1 MADNIPV
8 ILRKMENWQEWRK
21 LKRVDLIQHRESI
34 AAEDH
39 RNWSK
44 NITTSLEQAFPH
56 LQRCIVGFCWPYRG
70 EYDPRPAM
78 NFLCA
83 KGATL
88 GLPEIPEDLGLL
100 QFRRWWPEAP
110 MRVGPYAIPVPDN
123 TELLTVDALIIPLVG
138 FDQQGYRLGY
148 GGGYF
153 DRMLASATPR
163 PLTIGVA
170 FEILRLDSVHP
181 QPHDIAMNFIVTE
194 AGIYRV
200 TDLGLV
206 AISND
211 ECAAE
216 HPLK

>member
-1 MADNIPV
+1 MVDDIPV
-8 ILRKMENWQEWRK
+8 ILGKMKNWQEWRK
-21 LKRVDLIQHRESI
+21 LKRAELMRHRESI
-34 AAEDH
+34 TANDH
-39 RNWSK
+39 RSWSEG
-44 NITTSLEQAFPH
+44 ITTSLEQAFPQ
-56 LQRCIVGFCWPYRG
+56 LQRCTVGFCWPYRG

-88 GLPEIPEDLGLL
+88 ALPEIPEDGGLL

-110 MRVGPYAIPVPDN
+110 MRVGAYAIPVPDN
-123 TELLTVDALIIPLVG
+123 TELLTVDAIIIPLVG

-153 DRMLASATPR
+153 DRMLASKTPP
-163 PLTIGVA
+163 PLIIGVA
-170 FEILRLDSVHP
+170 FEILRLDSIHP
-181 QPHDIAMNFIVTE
+181 QPHDIAMDLVVTE

-206 AISND
+206 PISNGQ
-211 ECAAE
+211 CAAE